1 MAIKKITR
9 GKGAGNV
16 LAPQDIGED
25 MKALADLVKQFM
37 ITTAQVGRSHKL
49 LAKGGFAESVSVE
62 PSYDGF
68 KIKVAEHAQY
78 MDAGRKPG
86 AKKVPLDALIKWIKR
101 YRVGQRDKKTG
112 KFRKR
117 VVSINSIAFAIQM
130 AIYKKGIKP
139 RRFIKETLEY
149 AEDLMKSYIDETLIP
164 DIITRMEFIL
174 K

>member
-37 ITTAQVGRSHKL
+37 ITTAQVDRSHKL
-49 LAKGGFAESVSVE
+49 LAKGGFVQSIAVE

-68 KIKVAEHAQY
+68 NIKVGEQAQY
-78 MDAGRKPG
+78 MDSGRKPG
-86 AKKVPLDALIKWIKR
+86 GKKVPLDALIKWIKR

-112 KFRKR
+112 KFSKRKT
-117 VVSINSIAFAIQM
+117 SINSLAFAIQM
-130 AIYKKGIKP
+130 AIYKRGIKP
-139 RRFIKETLEY
+139 RRFIEETLKY
-149 AEDLMKSYIDETLIP
+149 AEDLMKSYIEETLIP
-164 DIITRMEFIL
+164 DILTSVEFIL